1 MAFSI
6 HRHSTSAEPVK
17 HTHGM
22 KFEKSGKNK
31 CHTIV
36 LCSLAEI
43 SAFLKILPVKR
54 LKFSLENHK
63 GLRQLVW
70 H

>member
-6 HRHSTSAEPVK
+6 QRHSTLEPVK
-17 HTHGM
+17 HMQGM
-22 KFEKSGKNK
+22 KFEKSEKCK
-31 CHTIV
+31 CHIIV
-36 LCSLAEI
+36 LCTLSEI
-43 SAFLKILPVKR
+43 SAFLKILPVKC